1 MQRTAGT
8 GGAGA
13 SQDPPL
19 LRMSDG
25 PGLDTETL
33 PPGEPDPYACLPP
46 RAERSTSTLAL
57 TPPDWAFQV
66 TGCDRQAVS
75 DAFLVDPDLRDMDK
89 FDDKVERLQRIM
101 KAKRELAKLCHEIAM
116 TTAKRKVGGQNKEQ
130 IVTPLPLDAFV
141 AAMISKVRYFIVF
154 CSLSLVADLPL

>member
-1 MQRTAGT
+1 MQGAAGT

-33 PPGEPDPYACLPP
+33 PPGEPDPYACFPP
-46 RAERSTSTLAL
+46 APATAVVLA
-57 TPPDWAFQV
+57 PPDWAFKV
-66 TGCDRQAVS
+66 TGFDRQAVS

-101 KAKRELAKLCHEIAM
+101 KAKRELVKLGHEIA
-116 TTAKRKVGGQNKEQ
+116 TTQGAGN
-130 IVTPLPLDAFV
+130 
-141 AAMISKVRYFIVF
+141 
-154 CSLSLVADLPL
+154 LSIHLWVI